1 MTADKLKLWKV
12 EIPDD
17 RNDLLSD
24 LSLQDNDELLATRD
38 IGDYW
43 IEKPPKKHINV
54 IVKLPRKC
62 LTQNLFCTSVI
73 MRVCTLQMKGQAL
86 IWISFISCFR

>member
-1 MTADKLKLWKV
+1 M

-43 IEKPPKKHINV
+43 TEKPPKKHINV
-54 IVKLPRKC
+54 IVKLPCKC

-73 MRVCTLQMKGQAL
+73 MRVCTLQNERTSLDLDKPCL
-86 IWISFISCFR
+86 LDKPFLDEKEKK